1 MQMKRKKEAEDQS
14 VPETSAPSNTSSPAK
29 CSKPV
34 SSEALGRDQHSH
46 QQHAVLHTPQADT
59 KTPASKSQVSSEVRR
74 RKLLA
79 PPSAGK
85 RLCAIAVGSSEVQH
99 STQAHLSLRTPTT
112 TRSSPRLTACSS
124 ASRDSKTELSEGDS
138 HFPAC
143 DSASKDRK
151 TQPSGVDSHYT
162 DSDSTSSLAK
172 PAVLGRPTR
181 VRSAIDAIEK
191 AVEEGSGRKSPQG
204 MMTRR
209 RLSLTKRKSDQHET
223 ELGISASKLPKIA
236 EPGQKGRLAFFC
248 PSL

>member
-124 ASRDSKTELSEGDS
+124 AS
-138 HFPAC
+138 
-143 DSASKDRK
+143 KDRK

-236 EPGQKGRLAFFC
+236 EPGQKGRLAFFF